1 MFLNLRIKH
10 TCTFKLG
17 IFFMSDFKNMLKI
30 TDIALWRHIRY
41 HVVYEYYKE
50 QKYRLIS
57 PLPYD

>member
-1 MFLNLRIKH
+1 
-10 TCTFKLG
+10 
-17 IFFMSDFKNMLKI
+17 MSDFKNMLKI

-41 HVVYEYYKE
+41 HVVYQYYKE